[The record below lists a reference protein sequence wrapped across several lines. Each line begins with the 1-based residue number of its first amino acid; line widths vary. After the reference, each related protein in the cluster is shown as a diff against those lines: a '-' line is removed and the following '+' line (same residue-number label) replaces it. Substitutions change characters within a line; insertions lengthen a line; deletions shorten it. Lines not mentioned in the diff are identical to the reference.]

1 MEIRR
6 STYFVLAALLD
17 RPLHGYAI
25 IKRAA
30 GLSGGEVRLST
41 GTLFGALDRL
51 VDSGLV
57 EAGEEEKV
65 EGRVRGSY
73 TLTQDGHAALA
84 AAGVGQRL
92 RAEAGR
98 SVRDG
103 GALLAGV
110 LALVNLAVAAA
121 GIFACLYPPRPDY
134 SVGLNTA
141 WTPYAVDWWW
151 IGFVLAA

>member
-17 RPLHGYAI
+17 GPLHGYGI

-30 GLSGGEVRLST
+30 ELSGGDVRLST

-65 EGRVRGSY
+65 EGRVRRSY
-73 TLTQDGHAALA
+73 TLTHDGHAALT
-84 AAGVGQRL
+84 
-92 RAEAGR
+92 AEAKSLR
-98 SVRDG
+98 RAARVVEAR
-103 GALLAGV
+103 
-110 LALVNLAVAAA
+110 VAKA
-121 GIFACLYPPRPDY
+121 
-134 SVGLNTA
+134 T
-141 WTPYAVDWWW
+141 T
-151 IGFVLAA
+151 